1 MVKNLVNKKHMEAAG
16 TALLQLITKM
26 QIVKEVAEFACVNVN
41 RSWS

>member
-1 MVKNLVNKKHMEAAG
+1 MMKNLVNKKHVEEAV

-26 QIVKEVAEFACVNVN
+26 QIVKEVPGFACVNVN